1 MSFQGVSPLSPRLT
15 LGGRYLQTESPVV
28 DHVPFRK
35 QLKDEAKRRR
45 AAEGDADNKKSKRDD
60 ERLKRW
66 ELTVGIEVHAQLN
79 TEKKLFSGRWLVNLV
94 STQG

>member
-1 MSFQGVSPLSPRLT
+1 M
-15 LGGRYLQTESPVV
+15 V

-45 AAEGDADNKKSKRDD
+45 ETEGSGDRKKKNKLDD
-60 ERLKRW
+60 ERLERW

-79 TEKKLFSGRWLVNLV
+79 TEKKLFSGRWLANPNL
-94 STQG
+94 TQD